1 MERRDPVYS
10 RILVPLDSSERA
22 EAILPH
28 VEALGGVQAATI
40 FLLHVIEPTALAPS
54 APGGSGVAV
63 SWMRETYEDLMD
75 QMRDLALEYLSSVQS
90 RLAGKGISCEM
101 LVEIGPVV
109 ERIIASAAD
118 REVDLIALASH
129 GRTGLSTVFFGS
141 VAAGVLHRSERP
153 LLLVRSRDHEG

>member
-1 MERRDPVYS
+1 MYK

-28 VEALGGVQAATI
+28 VEALCGAHAATVH
-40 FLLHVIEPTALAPS
+40 LLHVIEPTALTPS

-75 QMRDLALEYLSSVQS
+75 KMRDLALEYLSSVQS
-90 RLAGKGISCEM
+90 RLAEKGLNCEM
-101 LVEIGPVV
+101 LVEIGPVT
-109 ERIIASAAD
+109 ERIIATAEERD
-118 REVDLIALASH
+118 VDLIALASH

-141 VAAGVLHRSERP
+141 IAAGVLHRSERP
-153 LLLVRSRDHEG
+153 LLLVRSRDRED